1 MKKILVIGS
10 INVDY
15 ASKVDVLPKGNEE
28 INLDNSFA
36 RISGFGWNV
45 ANLFQQLQ
53 VSYDLLASV
62 GTGENGDLIRTV
74 ANKLNIPLNYSSE
87 QIHGCT
93 CTMIDSSGKTSGM
106 VIPGAEYN
114 FPYYDLDE
122 FNLNDY
128 EAIICS
134 DLEMPNLF
142 LEEYL
147 QVLESFEGNIYYVTS
162 DHGMV
167 MNEDLRTM
175 LFSLRPIIIART
187 KEILELSNSDSK
199 DAVDSARL
207 LSLKTSKQVVLMQ
220 LSESYSIDA
229 ETIHGTDE
237 QEVNVV
243 DESGSLDA
251 FAAGYVLAKETGILE
266 EKALSFASLCARLCA
281 SSFETIVPQSCVQEI
296 EEELSKVILK

>member
-28 INLDNSFA
+28 INLDDSFA

-45 ANLFQQLQ
+45 ANLLQQLE
-53 VSYDLLASV
+53 VPYELLAPV

-74 ANKLNIPLNYSSE
+74 ASRLNTPLHYTSD

-93 CTMIDSSGKTSGM
+93 CTMIDSKGKTSGM
-106 VIPGAEYN
+106 VVAGSEYN

-122 FNLNDY
+122 FDLNDY

-134 DLEMPNLF
+134 DLEMPNIF

-162 DHGMV
+162 DHGMLL
-167 MNEDLRTM
+167 NEDLRTM
-175 LFSLRPIIIART
+175 LFSLRPIIIARP
-187 KEILELSNSDSK
+187 KEILELASSDSK
-199 DAVDSARL
+199 DAIDSARL
-207 LSLKTSKQVVLMQ
+207 LSLKTSRHVVMMQ

-229 ETIHGTDE
+229 ESIHGTE
-237 QEVNVV
+237 EEEVEIV
-243 DESGSLDA
+243 DESGSMDA
-251 FAAGYVLAKETGILE
+251 FASAYMIAKETGILE
-266 EKALSFASLCARLCA
+266 DKALSFASLCARLVS
-281 SSFETIVPQSCVQEI
+281 SSFETIVPQTLVQEVK
-296 EEELSKVILK
+296 EELSNAILK

>member
-28 INLDNSFA
+28 INLDDSFA
-36 RISGFGWNV
+36 RISGFGWNA
-45 ANLFQQLQ
+45 ANLLQQLE
-53 VSYDLLASV
+53 VPYELLAPV

-74 ANKLNIPLNYSSE
+74 ASRLNTPLHYTSD

-93 CTMIDSSGKTSGM
+93 CTMIDSQGKTSGM
-106 VIPGAEYN
+106 VVVGSEYN

-122 FNLNDY
+122 FDLNDY
-128 EAIICS
+128 DAIICS
-134 DLEMPNLF
+134 DLEMPNIF

-167 MNEDLRTM
+167 LNEDLRSM
-175 LFSLRPIIIART
+175 LFSLRPIIIARP
-187 KEILELSNSDSK
+187 KEILELASSDSK
-199 DAVDSARL
+199 DAIDSARL
-207 LSLKTSKQVVLMQ
+207 LSLKTSRHVVMMQ

-229 ETIHGTDE
+229 ESIHGTE
-237 QEVNVV
+237 EEEVEIV
-243 DESGSLDA
+243 DESGSMDA
-251 FAAGYVLAKETGILE
+251 FASAYMIAKETGILE
-266 EKALSFASLCARLCA
+266 DKALSFASLCARLVS
-281 SSFETIVPQSCVQEI
+281 SSFETIVPQSLVQEVK
-296 EEELSKVILK
+296 EELSNAILK

>member
-15 ASKVDVLPKGNEE
+15 ASKVEVLPKGNEE
-28 INLDNSFA
+28 INLDDSFA

-45 ANLFQQLQ
+45 ANLLQQLE
-53 VSYDLLASV
+53 VPYELLAPV

-74 ANKLNIPLNYSSE
+74 ASRLNTPLHYTSD

-93 CTMIDSSGKTSGM
+93 CTMIDSQGKTSGM
-106 VIPGAEYN
+106 VVAGSEYN

-122 FNLNDY
+122 FDLNDY

-134 DLEMPNLF
+134 DLEMPNIF

-162 DHGMV
+162 NHGMV
-167 MNEDLRTM
+167 LNEDLRTM
-175 LFSLRPIIIART
+175 LFSLRPIIIARP
-187 KEILELSNSDSK
+187 KEILELASSDSK
-199 DAVDSARL
+199 DAIDSARL
-207 LSLKTSKQVVLMQ
+207 LSLKTSRHVVMMQ

-229 ETIHGTDE
+229 ESIHGTE
-237 QEVNVV
+237 EEEVEIV
-243 DESGSLDA
+243 DESGSMDA
-251 FAAGYVLAKETGILE
+251 FASAYMIAKETGILE
-266 EKALSFASLCARLCA
+266 DKALSFASLCARLVS
-281 SSFETIVPQSCVQEI
+281 SSFETIVPQLLVQEVKD
-296 EEELSKVILK
+296 ELSNAILK

>member
-28 INLDNSFA
+28 INLDDSFA
-36 RISGFGWNV
+36 RISGFGWNA
-45 ANLFQQLQ
+45 ANLLQQLE
-53 VSYDLLASV
+53 VPYELLAPV

-74 ANKLNIPLNYSSE
+74 ASRLNTTLHYTSD

-93 CTMIDSSGKTSGM
+93 CTMIDSQGKTSGM
-106 VIPGAEYN
+106 VVAGSEYN

-122 FNLNDY
+122 FDLNDY
-128 EAIICS
+128 DAIICS
-134 DLEMPNLF
+134 DLEMPNIF

-167 MNEDLRTM
+167 LNEDLRSM
-175 LFSLRPIIIART
+175 LFSLRPIIIARP
-187 KEILELSNSDSK
+187 KEILELASSDSK
-199 DAVDSARL
+199 DAIDSARL
-207 LSLKTSKQVVLMQ
+207 LSLKTSRHVVMMQ

-229 ETIHGTDE
+229 ESIHGTE
-237 QEVNVV
+237 EEEVEIV
-243 DESGSLDA
+243 DESGSMDA
-251 FAAGYVLAKETGILE
+251 FASAYMIAKETGILE
-266 EKALSFASLCARLCA
+266 DKALSFASLCARLVS
-281 SSFETIVPQSCVQEI
+281 SSFETIVPQSLVQEVK
-296 EEELSKVILK
+296 EELSNAILK